1 MIKLKEKV
9 SWLIELETNRSFNC
23 GRFHTDIILEY
34 QDWFLML
41 NENGG
46 ILLTKNLIQKWRT
59 VQPEPLIIQFLCQ
72 LPDTKKRI
80 LFFGSGNNK

>member
-1 MIKLKEKV
+1 MIKLEEKV
-9 SWLIELETNRSFNC
+9 SWLIELETNRSFNS

-46 ILLTKNLIQKWRT
+46 ILLTKNLIQKWMT
-59 VQPEPLIIQFLCQ
+59 TQPEPLIIQFLYQ
-72 LPDTKKRI
+72 HSTM
-80 LFFGSGNNK
+80 FGF